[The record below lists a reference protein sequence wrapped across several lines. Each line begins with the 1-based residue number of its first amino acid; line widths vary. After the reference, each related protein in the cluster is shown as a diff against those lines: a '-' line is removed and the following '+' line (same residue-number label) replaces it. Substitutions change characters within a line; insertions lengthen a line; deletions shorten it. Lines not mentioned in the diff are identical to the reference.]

1 MSYENS
7 RTPPSADGRSCARLV
22 LECCVRRA
30 LWGSERWE
38 TSVHPAG
45 QSLVSDGPFAGHA
58 LGDVFPD
65 FPLLLKTIASDAALS
80 VQVHPNEVTCRV
92 TGGEPKSEMWCAL
105 ADSVVYAGLR
115 PGVGPAELA
124 EAIRTGDIGEL
135 LVRHCLGPGDVI
147 SIPGGLVHAI
157 DGGSLLYEVQQSSD
171 TTFRLY
177 DWGRVDADGRPRE
190 LHVGKALEA
199 IDYSLPAPVPC
210 RSLETPFFAFRQE
223 RLAGELHV
231 GGDGRFTAIRS
242 AAGAFSLDGEDFPE
256 GSSVLLPPSV
266 SGTLRAAGAWL
277 LVTDFGAAP
286 NAATTP

>member
-1 MSYENS
+1 MSYVNS
-7 RTPPSADGRSCARLV
+7 RTPPADAAAPGRVV
-22 LECCVRRA
+22 LRQSVRRT

-38 TSVHPAG
+38 ISAHASAPSAVA
-45 QSLVSDGPFAGHA
+45 DGPLAGRA
-58 LGDVFPD
+58 LNEAFPG
-65 FPLLLKTIASDAALS
+65 FPLLFKTIEASDALS
-80 VQVHPNEVTCRV
+80 VQVHPNEASCRV
-92 TGGEPKSEMWCAL
+92 TGGDPKSEMWCAL
-105 ADSVVYAGLR
+105 ADSTVYAGLR
-115 PGVGPAELA
+115 PGVGPAELE
-124 EAIRTGDIGEL
+124 EAVRGNTAGDL
-135 LVRHCLGPGDVI
+135 LVRHSLRAGDVI

-286 NAATTP
+286 NAAPTP